1 MSSSRSSTLGLMA
14 AAPAVIGTLAV
25 LAFAAREV
33 SGTTPLSYGPVR
45 NVAEAAGAGQV
56 SEVLRFLRAGEDPAQ
71 FWPVRPEIISSTV
84 TRPTGLE
91 AALWGGRQLVEL
103 LDRRGLVRDAATRA
117 HLFCLA
123 KDIGSEEVASYL
135 SPADAPPCDP
145 GAAFAAIK
153 DRSERATRAPATP

>member
-1 MSSSRSSTLGLMA
+1 MSVSRASMLGLAA

-71 FWPVRPEIISSTV
+71 FWPVRPEIISSAV

-91 AALWGGRQLVEL
+91 AALWGGRQLVEM
-103 LDRRGLVRDAATRA
+103 LDGRGLIRDASTRT

-123 KDIGSEEVASYL
+123 QDIGSEEVASYL
-135 SPADAPPCDP
+135 APVDAPPCEA
-145 GAAFAAIK
+145 GAAFAVVK